1 MRNLLVFGAL
11 VAASTAP
18 AFAQDV
24 AISGNVALTTDYAFR
39 GITQSDGSP
48 AVQGGFDAAFGTSGV
63 YAGAWASN
71 INFGTGGSNL
81 ELDIYG
87 GYKTPLGPVTLDVG
101 ALYYMYPGAYYSGF
115 GPAKPK
121 YNNTE
126 LYIGATW
133 EWLSAKYSVTTSDFF
148 GVNRTT
154 YGGACGITSTGAAI
168 VCTNPLSNTA
178 NSKGSSYLD
187 LTATVPLAEGLNLVG
202 HYGKQTVKNFNQLG
216 YSDYKLGLTYDALG
230 FTFGA
235 AYIST
240 NAKEQFYRVAQNV
253 GNPKDVSDSTVVLSV
268 AKTF

>member
-1 MRNLLVFGAL
+1 
-11 VAASTAP
+11 
-18 AFAQDV
+18 
-24 AISGNVALTTDYAFR
+24 
-39 GITQSDGSP
+39 
-48 AVQGGFDAAFGTSGV
+48 
-63 YAGAWASN
+63 
-71 INFGTGGSNL
+71 
-81 ELDIYG
+81 
-87 GYKTPLGPVTLDVG
+87 
-101 ALYYMYPGAYYSGF
+101 MYPGAYYSGF